1 MMYACVHSHVF
12 EHIAHQ
18 NATATTNG
26 MSSAG
31 IQDAFP
37 DPSFVQCN
45 PRLASLASS
54 GFVAGGGGTV
64 EQCAQQIQESEVT
77 RLVSKVQTCF
87 CLCCL
92 CSKTISILQFC
103 WRRRRKR
110 RHPALH
116 GHANT
121 STCTRKHKHM
131 HTYTPMHA
139 YIYIYIYI
147 CVCVHAHM
155 CAYANSRSR
164 MHTHTQTSDVYR
176 CTHARRFVRIRLCA
190 CMIDSKTA
198 TLALMRTCRC
208 IMYVHACKHL
218 YPYEIQFALFARPSV
233 RRQIRAM
240 APDTLIPSM
249 HGSNQL
255 ITN

>member
-1 MMYACVHSHVF
+1 MRMHTRVH
-12 EHIAHQ
+12 ARMQ
-18 NATATTNG
+18 
-26 MSSAG
+26 
-31 IQDAFP
+31 
-37 DPSFVQCN
+37 
-45 PRLASLASS
+45 
-54 GFVAGGGGTV
+54 
-64 EQCAQQIQESEVT
+64 T
-77 RLVSKVQTCF
+77 RMHTQTQ
-87 CLCCL
+87 
-92 CSKTISILQFC
+92 T
-103 WRRRRKR
+103 
-110 RHPALH
+110 
-116 GHANT
+116 HANT
-121 STCTRKHKHM
+121 STCTRIFPCM
-131 HTYTPMHA
+131 HR
-139 YIYIYIYI
+139 YIYI
-147 CVCVHAHM
+147 CVCVHAHI